1 MANLPPLPGIGGA
14 SEAALGGLGAIGIG
28 AVGSAVSGYFG
39 MQAEQGVTQSSQNIA
54 KLQEQANQI
63 NYNQARMT
71 ISRNSLQEIR
81 NAQTARATAIA
92 GATNQGAQFGSGLA
106 GGEAQIAGQAGTN
119 LLGLNQAASFAG
131 QMNTVNQGISQQEI
145 SKAGY
150 QSTANMWQGIGGMF
164 GGLTSAGNSVV
175 SASTNPSGATQIK

>member
-1 MANLPPLPGIGGA
+1 MAAFPPLPGIAGA
-14 SEAALGGLGAIGIG
+14 SSTALGGLGAIGVG

-39 MQAEQGVTQSSQNIA
+39 MQAEQGVTQATQNISA
-54 KLQEQANQI
+54 LQEQANQI

-106 GGEAQIAGQAGTN
+106 GGESQITAQAGTN
-119 LLGLNQAASFAG
+119 LLGLNQAARFAG

-145 SKAGY
+145 ARAGY
-150 QSTANMWQGIGGMF
+150 QGTAQMWQGIGSAF
-164 GGLTSAGNSVV
+164 GGLASAGNSLV
-175 SASTNPSGATQIK
+175 SASTNPSGATRLG